1 MEGIVAEHRHLKWTS
16 SLREV
21 DTTAVQPGDVI
32 AGRFEIDGRAGAG
45 GMGEVFRARDRSSGR
60 DVAVKVLLERR
71 LDDEVRFTREAAVLS
86 ELRHPGIV
94 EYVTSGETPS
104 GQRYLVME
112 WLAGED
118 LSVRLARGA
127 LGVDEALA
135 LGARVAEALAAA
147 HARGVVHR
155 DLKPSNIFLVER
167 DVTRAKVL
175 DFGIARR
182 GDAKTITRAGALLGT
197 PGYMA
202 PEQARSGRD
211 VDARADVFALGCVL
225 FECLTGTPAFL
236 GDDLIAILAKVLA
249 EEAPRVRER
258 CPQVPEALEQLVSRM
273 LAKEPE
279 ERPGDAAAVAE
290 ELEALRGAQ
299 RRPSVHTRRS
309 RSTQPPSLTGGERRI
324 LSVVLLGKQPPAD
337 DGAPTLC
344 EAELS
349 SVQGELRRTAAD
361 HGGLL
366 EVLVDG
372 TAIVTLARTT
382 QVPTD
387 QAAQAARCALALRAV
402 SRDRPVVLATGRSE
416 VTGRLCAGDAIDRA
430 ARMLAAPPV
439 RGRARPVAID
449 EVTAGLLDA
458 RFEVVE
464 TDAGLELRAE
474 RELAEG
480 ARTLLGKATA
490 CVGRDWEI
498 ATLEALLQECF
509 EEPLARAVLITAPA
523 GMGKSRIASELTGR
537 LRQRGDEV
545 AIWTGRVDS
554 LRAGSSFGLLGQ
566 VLRSALSLRDGEPLE
581 ARRDKIRARV
591 AGSTPA
597 ADQRGIAAFLGEIV
611 DTPFADEE
619 SVALRTARQNAQL
632 MSDQLRKAWLDFLR
646 AEVAQ
651 RPVLLVLEDLHWGD
665 QPTVS
670 FLDAALRDL
679 RAMPWMVL
687 ALARPEVHEAFPR
700 LWAERQTQEIR
711 LKELPRKA
719 CERLVRQALGASIGR
734 EMLERIVALAGGHA
748 FYLEELIRAVAEGR
762 GEALPETV
770 LAMVEARL
778 SRLDPEA
785 RRLLRAASVFGE
797 VFWEGGVSSLLG
809 GAEPPPSADAHLAR
823 LVDLEVLVALQESR
837 FPGEREFAFRH
848 ALLREGAYAMLT
860 EADMALGH
868 RIAGAWLEQRG
879 ETDPMLLAGHFER
892 GGDRA
897 RAADFYLRAADQAHR
912 SGDVAAAAVRARQG
926 LACGGS
932 EELRSALLGILCE
945 ALVWCPQTLGD
956 AAAYAEEVMRISPR
970 GSSSWSRG
978 AMAMLASAFAARRI
992 DEYMATIQLLQETTP
1007 APGAARLHA
1016 LAIVA
1021 AVSGLDVLGR
1031 VQRADE
1037 AMERLDAGINALD
1050 RQEPLASLVWTVMS
1064 SIRSACIAGEPWR
1077 GLDDANRAMDLA
1089 RAQSANH
1096 ESDIG
1101 IAHLA
1106 KGMCLWH
1113 LGAPLAAEQV
1123 LSGLAPFVDT
1133 GLAVFSA
1140 FRRFGLAWLR
1150 ADRGAH
1156 DEARQPA
1163 VELRDF
1169 GYEHRVPLDE
1179 GRGRW
1184 ALAEVSR
1191 RAGDLEGAERE
1202 ITAALQ
1208 LLAEASPMDY
1218 PGALGTLSALRRSQG
1233 RAAEALAA
1241 AEEALARVEDMGGAC
1256 GMFRGAF
1263 VRLAHAEALH
1273 ATGDR
1278 GAARA
1283 AIATARAHLLAIVHK
1298 IADPSYKKSF
1308 LENVPENTRTVALA
1322 RAWLGEPAEA
1332 FMGRS

>member
-1 MEGIVAEHRHLKWTS
+1 MVSFDVYAAAGVRSPRRGVQRPIAVLLQRVHRDRARCRVLPVHRRSQADRRALHGRPRAASRAAGPGRRGRRAGGGAGRRAARPARTARPPTRRSPAAASPRVGPSRARSSRRRRRAAAGPSPRRGGDVRLQNGPHARLHAARRGRPSGRPSAARPEEGRCEEQRCERAEGGGPRLCVLRIHAASDDRRPPPIAAARSGARPRRERAGLSSLPFANGERSPQRRTVPPAIPMVVRRVEGVVAEHRPLKWTS
-16 SLREV
+16 SLQQI

-60 DVAVKVLLERR
+60 HVAVKVLLERR

-86 ELRHPGIV
+86 ALRHPGIV
-94 EYVTSGETPS
+94 EYVTDGETPS

-273 LAKEPE
+273 LAREPE

-430 ARMLAAPPV
+430 ARMLAAPPA
-439 RGRARPVAID
+439 RGRDRPVAID

-537 LRQRGDEV
+537 LRQRCDEV

-632 MSDQLRKAWLDFLR
+632 MSDQLRKAWLEFLR

-687 ALARPEVHEAFPR
+687 ALARPEVHETFPR

-797 VFWEGGVSSLLG
+797 VCCKRETNSTRKNNIEQFQAVSGYARHGRQSAGGDGGHCVRAIGGARAVLVADHRGRGFGTRCAWGRSYG
-809 GAEPPPSADAHLAR
+809 GAEPDVGSFHRAPLRLQKAGPPSQVR
-823 LVDLEVLVALQESR
+823 RTRPSLVAS
-837 FPGEREFAFRH
+837 
-848 ALLREGAYAMLT
+848 
-860 EADMALGH
+860 
-868 RIAGAWLEQRG
+868 AGVQ
-879 ETDPMLLAGHFER
+879 
-892 GGDRA
+892 
-897 RAADFYLRAADQAHR
+897 
-912 SGDVAAAAVRARQG
+912 
-926 LACGGS
+926 
-932 EELRSALLGILCE
+932 
-945 ALVWCPQTLGD
+945 
-956 AAAYAEEVMRISPR
+956 
-970 GSSSWSRG
+970 
-978 AMAMLASAFAARRI
+978 AAR
-992 DEYMATIQLLQETTP
+992 
-1007 APGAARLHA
+1007 
-1016 LAIVA
+1016 
-1021 AVSGLDVLGR
+1021 
-1031 VQRADE
+1031 
-1037 AMERLDAGINALD
+1037 
-1050 RQEPLASLVWTVMS
+1050 
-1064 SIRSACIAGEPWR
+1064 
-1077 GLDDANRAMDLA
+1077 
-1089 RAQSANH
+1089 
-1096 ESDIG
+1096 
-1101 IAHLA
+1101 
-1106 KGMCLWH
+1106 
-1113 LGAPLAAEQV
+1113 
-1123 LSGLAPFVDT
+1123 
-1133 GLAVFSA
+1133 
-1140 FRRFGLAWLR
+1140 
-1150 ADRGAH
+1150 
-1156 DEARQPA
+1156 
-1163 VELRDF
+1163 
-1169 GYEHRVPLDE
+1169 
-1179 GRGRW
+1179 GRGT
-1184 ALAEVSR
+1184 
-1191 RAGDLEGAERE
+1191 AGL
-1202 ITAALQ
+1202 
-1208 LLAEASPMDY
+1208 
-1218 PGALGTLSALRRSQG
+1218 
-1233 RAAEALAA
+1233 
-1241 AEEALARVEDMGGAC
+1241 
-1256 GMFRGAF
+1256 
-1263 VRLAHAEALH
+1263 
-1273 ATGDR
+1273 
-1278 GAARA
+1278 
-1283 AIATARAHLLAIVHK
+1283 
-1298 IADPSYKKSF
+1298 
-1308 LENVPENTRTVALA
+1308 
-1322 RAWLGEPAEA
+1322 
-1332 FMGRS
+1332 